1 MDTFV
6 CTNNFVAKMY
16 AMHSSMHIYIHT
28 PDESVTISLTSFDLK
43 IGTCYE
49 PQHVQKFVL
58 TEALAWKSVGKM
70 GAADKVRYER
80 HPHAD
85 ERSACVAKV
94 VG

>member
-1 MDTFV
+1 MHKQLYRKNVRDAFI
-6 CTNNFVAKMY
+6 Y
-16 AMHSSMHIYIHT
+16 AYIHSH
-28 PDESVTISLTSFDLK
+28 PRRVSDDLLDLFRDLK

-49 PQHVQKFVL
+49 PQHVQKIVL